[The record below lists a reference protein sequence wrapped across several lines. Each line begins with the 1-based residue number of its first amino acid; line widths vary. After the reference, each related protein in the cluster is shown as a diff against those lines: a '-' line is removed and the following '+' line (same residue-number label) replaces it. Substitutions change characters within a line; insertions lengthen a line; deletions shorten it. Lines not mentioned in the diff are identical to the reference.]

1 MKLNFMCNYFTMS
14 GVNWGEKSEDENL
27 NPTPTNSNLLSQQ
40 FPKSTPGICRL
51 NFKTA
56 IASLTVQGDAIA
68 TLTTNKTK
76 PTGRSYCLGG
86 FVLAENLSTH

>member
-1 MKLNFMCNYFTMS
+1 MYNYHIKS
-14 GVNWGEKSEDENL
+14 GVNWGEKSEVENL
-27 NPTPTNSNLLSQQ
+27 NPTRTNSSSLSQ
-40 FPKSTPGICRL
+40 FPQSTSGISRL
-51 NFKTA
+51 NFE
-56 IASLTVQGDAIA
+56 SAIA

>member
-1 MKLNFMCNYFTMS
+1 MYKYYSTY

-40 FPKSTPGICRL
+40 FPQSTPGICRL

-68 TLTTNKTK
+68 TLTNNKTK

>member
-1 MKLNFMCNYFTMS
+1 MPKYYSTY

-27 NPTPTNSNLLSQQ
+27 NPTPTNSNLLSQ
-40 FPKSTPGICRL
+40 FPQSTSGICRL
-51 NFKTA
+51 NFE
-56 IASLTVQGDAIA
+56 SAIA
-68 TLTTNKTK
+68 TLTNNKTK

>member
-1 MKLNFMCNYFTMS
+1 MYKYYSTY

-68 TLTTNKTK
+68 KLTTNNKTK
-76 PTGRSYCLGG
+76 PTEPSCLGG
-86 FVLAENLSTH
+86 FVVSENLSIH

>member
-1 MKLNFMCNYFTMS
+1 MYKYYSTY

-40 FPKSTPGICRL
+40 FPQSTQGICRL

-76 PTGRSYCLGG
+76 PTGPSCLGG
-86 FVLAENLSTH
+86 FVVSENLSTH